1 MENKIIKQVKE
12 FLSKTKDNYDLRSA
26 KRTIDNLFRW
36 EEIKRNKTRAKIFK
50 PGDKVEFYTPASY
63 PGAFTLKGTIEKVGF
78 RKIKIKVVEVRKGCT
93 DTIIFNVPA
102 TKVGRPERVNAA

>member
-26 KRTIDNLFRW
+26 RSDIDNLFRW

-50 PGDKVEFYTPASY
+50 PGDKVGFYTPVNY
-63 PGAFTLKGTIEKVGF
+63 PGAFTLKGTIEKVGL
-78 RKIKIKVVEVRKGCT
+78 RKIKIKTADNGT
-93 DTIIFNVPA
+93 FNIPA
-102 TKVGRPERVNAA
+102 TKVGKPERVDAA